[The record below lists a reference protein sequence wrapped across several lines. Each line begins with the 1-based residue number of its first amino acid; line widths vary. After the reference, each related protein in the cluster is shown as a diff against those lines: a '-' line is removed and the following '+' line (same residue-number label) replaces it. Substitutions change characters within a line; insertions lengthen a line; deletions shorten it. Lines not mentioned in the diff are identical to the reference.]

1 MEQPTYR
8 FTTGEPVATSPSGDL
23 GLRLKSAL
31 SDELDR
37 ELRAVELSA
46 IDEEPFSAEVPAY
59 KALLNRRARIALLE
73 MTAQGEGTA
82 LSLEMHPAHV
92 VAAMEAQHGGW
103 FRQVLAR
110 KLAETLG
117 HPPGTT
123 VFLKAEWIPP
133 VVASPLENQ
142 RQPPQEEVSRLTRN
156 MQRLGAILLLVPII
170 AFSVILLLVYNWA
183 ADIRKDYTDLQQTV
197 EVQKQQILTAIEE
210 GIEKSTDV
218 MDIIDVVKSYTLG
231 EDSTQNN

>member
-8 FTTGEPVATSPSGDL
+8 FKTGETTAETPLGDL
-23 GLRLKSAL
+23 GVRLKSAL

-73 MTAQGEGTA
+73 MTAQVNGEA

-103 FRQVLAR
+103 FRKILAR
-110 KLAETLG
+110 KIAETLG
-117 HPPGTT
+117 HSPGTT
-123 VFLKAEWIPP
+123 VFMKAEGIPP
-133 VVASPLENQ
+133 VASSPVENA
-142 RQPPQEEVSRLTRN
+142 RQQPQEDVSRLTRT
-156 MQRLGAILLLVPII
+156 MQRLGAVLLLVPII
-170 AFSVILLLVYNWA
+170 AFSVILFLVYNWA
-183 ADIRKDYTDLQQTV
+183 SDIRNDYNDLQQTV